1 MVILRMLRPVWFLS
15 GWLMTGAP
23 GLHADDT
30 VPASTVTQPAER
42 PTLSAAQTDQ
52 LAALAAEELSR
63 PAPKPRPRLKEGD
76 VLSEQGRLRVH
87 GGMSVTVGAS
97 SQGSFYGTS
106 GWVGFHD
113 PVTGLSVSFSYS
125 SYKGDGLGGYYP
137 GYGYPLFYPSVGPVS
152 EALPA
157 MRAMPFVNGE
167 RGGRR

>member
-1 MVILRMLRPVWFLS
+1 MVSLRSLRPVWFLS
-15 GWLMTGAP
+15 GWLLI
-23 GLHADDT
+23 GLHADETAPAAT
-30 VPASTVTQPAER
+30 VSQPAER
-42 PTLSAAQTDQ
+42 PTLSPAQIDQ
-52 LAALAAEELSR
+52 LATLAAEDFAR

-76 VLSEQGRLRVH
+76 VLSEEGRVRVH
-87 GGMSVTVGAS
+87 GGMSVTVGAGS
-97 SQGSFYGTS
+97 NGSFYGTS

-152 EALPA
+152 EATPA
-157 MRAMPFVNGE
+157 MRAMPVVNGE